1 MSQFTQL
8 KPEKPEPAFAP
19 VDFEAESKM
28 SKAQQK
34 KGMRQG
40 FGTAINQPQSQPQ
53 GGEEHRS
60 VKIVRHIEDKP
71 KKFVHGLP
79 LQAANHGTGSQ
90 NH

>member
-1 MSQFTQL
+1 
-8 KPEKPEPAFAP
+8 
-19 VDFEAESKM
+19 
-28 SKAQQK
+28 
-34 KGMRQG
+34 MRQG